1 MLVPLVRLLADPVE
15 KCRDGAL
22 VFLASAAEQLPDPA
36 ALLPCLVP
44 AVAERMGDMPV
55 AEPSEELRLA
65 IIRLIAG
72 PVILRGGQDL
82 LPYLTMIVKVVCRAL
97 EDPFHEIKKVCHYT
111 NPDRLTLLQARST
124 YPHACCARSA
134 CTSDRSPSLSK
145 LQTKDQLQYQSEQLY
160 GLQAGCSAI
169 ASLCHVIPA
178 EALHSQ
184 HNALLVSL
192 LPSLGHQHSKVRTC
206 TLTALDTLVIKVL
219 MQKKLSIKHCTV
231 ACTDLLIC
239 KPVTSGCQPMLQ
251 KLYTVRSCR
260 TWLTAIPCMSNPVS
274 KTYRCIRLPQ
284 SCML

>member
-1 MLVPLVRLLADPVE
+1 MHVVPGLHAH
-15 KCRDGAL
+15 
-22 VFLASAAEQLPDPA
+22 
-36 ALLPCLVP
+36 
-44 AVAERMGDMPV
+44 
-55 AEPSEELRLA
+55 
-65 IIRLIAG
+65 LIA
-72 PVILRGGQDL
+72 VLRCQN
-82 LPYLTMIVKVVCRAL
+82 CR
-97 EDPFHEIKKVCHYT
+97 PRINC
-111 NPDRLTLLQARST
+111 ST
-124 YPHACCARSA
+124 RMSSCIA
-134 CTSDRSPSLSK
+134 
-145 LQTKDQLQYQSEQLY
+145 
-160 GLQAGCSAI
+160 LQAGCSAI

-251 KLYTVRSCR
+251 KLYTMRSCR
-260 TWLTAIPCMSNPVS
+260 PWLTAIPCMSNPVS
-274 KTYRCIRLPQ
+274 KTYRCICLPQ